1 MTALL
6 QLRSISS
13 TLPSPSLGGDDELRN
28 VTQAPLTTAFSALAR
43 LDESTSGALV
53 APRVSLTSAWT
64 SQTKPRRPEAPSPIP
79 PPLRQQERL
88 SRPKA
93 PSIDK
98 VLPAIFHRE
107 PATGPAALPPEV
119 RLPTLF
125 RPSYDRDRS
134 RKERLDPQ
142 RLRGLFARGREDHA
156 PLVDFCNR
164 KRLPST
170 TARSIKPRSPRPGS
184 PLSSAMSAGGR
195 APFRAQPAELSRVRG
210 RRG

>member
-1 MTALL
+1 LRRNDRLRKGPRGFHPKAFRTAASDHLSAIRPRVEMRLTALL

-13 TLPSPSLGGDDELRN
+13 TLPSPYLEEMTSC
-28 VTQAPLTTAFSALAR
+28 VMFTQAPLATAFSALAR
-43 LDESTSGALV
+43 LDESTSGTLV

-64 SQTKPRRPEAPSPIP
+64 SQTKPRRPEAPRPIP
-79 PPLRQQERL
+79 PLLRQQEGL

-125 RPSYDRDRS
+125 HPSS
-134 RKERLDPQ
+134 MEIALAK
-142 RLRGLFARGREDHA
+142 RG
-156 PLVDFCNR
+156 
-164 KRLPST
+164 
-170 TARSIKPRSPRPGS
+170 
-184 PLSSAMSAGGR
+184 
-195 APFRAQPAELSRVRG
+195 
-210 RRG
+210 